1 MSGGLAAEVS
11 VPAAVAGVCVA
22 GTGVAIAGS
31 ALSNMF
37 DVRIQKSSK
46 NKEVEY
52 GLGDY
57 VSCSDSI
64 GHYPFNFFN

>member
-11 VPAAVAGVCVA
+11 VPTAVAGVGIA

-46 NKEVEY
+46 KQVWNQIMNRLLYLTRQKR
-52 GLGDY
+52 
-57 VSCSDSI
+57 
-64 GHYPFNFFN
+64 